1 VIGGGAERPYD
12 VSLTWKQRIIS
23 SCSCPVEEMCKH
35 GAALALAFIS
45 SDAERVD
52 LERVKNDI
60 DGLNAKQVKV
70 LLTDCMTLEP
80 HLTLLL
86 PMSDDSHRMDQVL
99 KHLDRSLSN
108 ERKFGIPAS
117 ICNEVDLA
125 VRVAR
130 KWQGMRADEDRS
142 RLVVEILE
150 RLLRYPDGWFD
161 DYHQTH
167 YRATQMLT
175 AFLRGFLDSIDE
187 DELGSLF
194 EKLRDLAGRDE
205 YDIGIYDMLEAVAE
219 RKGIDLDPDDFLTG

>member
-1 VIGGGAERPYD
+1 
-12 VSLTWKQRIIS
+12 
-23 SCSCPVEEMCKH
+23 M
-35 GAALALAFIS
+35 
-45 SDAERVD
+45 
-52 LERVKNDI
+52 
-60 DGLNAKQVKV
+60 
-70 LLTDCMTLEP
+70 
-80 HLTLLL
+80 
-86 PMSDDSHRMDQVL
+86 
-99 KHLDRSLSN
+99 
-108 ERKFGIPAS
+108 
-117 ICNEVDLA
+117 
-125 VRVAR
+125 
-130 KWQGMRADEDRS
+130 
-142 RLVVEILE
+142 EILE